1 MFDHPIR
8 FRSVSATQLEEA
20 GTQFTRVLL
29 EISVGTFSDEELLG
43 LEEELEFCAQTG
55 LIGLRMSQLLATLR
69 VDALAEAA

>member
-1 MFDHPIR
+1 MFDYPIR

-29 EISVGTFSDEELLG
+29 ESSVETFSDEELLG
-43 LEEELEFCAQTG
+43 LEDELEFCTQTG

-69 VDALAEAA
+69 QDVLAEVA